1 MTRPSRSTAWWS
13 GLRGRRGLLLLCM
26 IVAGVASLAAL
37 GASAPPGAAAP
48 VRAAIR
54 VQTSFCNPN
63 RFCPPT
69 STQPPTLPPTFPP
82 TNPPTISPCYVLGNT
97 RICPTTTRP
106 PAGNPV
112 TTAPAGVVI
121 VLDGGTPITP
131 APIVTT
137 PPAPDEARI
146 QVTGF
151 DFGAMQVGQRSAAA
165 DLVVTNVG
173 SIPVR
178 FLNATP
184 EGPYAVVGTT
194 CSTSGVLNVRSSC
207 LVSVQYGPT
216 DAGSQPGKLT
226 VTVLAPAGNMAQAGP
241 LLGTGARSQ
250 IVIDPGSVD
259 FGSTTASDALAPAAF
274 SIRNTGTGPAR
285 ITGLGF
291 AAPTKDFTIQPSG
304 CIGATI
310 APGTNCPFTVIAK
323 TTTSGPRTAIVVA
336 TGAASEV
343 ARASVKMTVLRTG
356 LAITPSP
363 VDLGVALVG
372 TPAVSRKATV
382 RNVGQVT
389 VSIAALKLAG
399 PQAGEFVVSANGCEG
414 QVLKPKG
421 TCVVTIAGSP
431 TVPGPRA
438 ATLTVTGG
446 RKETAKMGLRMRGAQ
461 PTTTVTTKPTTTVA
475 AVVTTA
481 VSATAPTTPATA
493 APSAAP
499 PTTAAPVYTPTL
511 VMRPA
516 VGRPGGV
523 TTAIGTGFAP
533 NAEVHLAWDGDPV
546 VRTVTSDALGHFALP
561 VVLLPGARIG
571 GRYMATTAGGASPGL
586 RAPFLV
592 QLPTFKP
599 PGDSGRAGS
608 LVGRG

>member
-1 MTRPSRSTAWWS
+1 M
-13 GLRGRRGLLLLCM
+13 LLLCM
-26 IVAGVASLAAL
+26 IVAGVASFAAL
-37 GASAPPGAAAP
+37 GALAPPGAAAP
-48 VRAAIR
+48 VRTAIR
-54 VQTSFCNPN
+54 VQTSFCALLS
-63 RFCPPT
+63 CPPP
-69 STQPPTLPPTFPP
+69 STTLPPTI
-82 TNPPTISPCYVLGNT
+82 PPTIPPTVSPCYIVGKT

-106 PAGNPV
+106 PSGNPV
-112 TTAPAGVVI
+112 TTTPGGAVI

-131 APIVTT
+131 APTVTT

-151 DFGAMQVGQRSAAA
+151 DFGAVQVGQRSAVA

-173 SIPVR
+173 STPVR
-178 FLNATP
+178 FLIATP
-184 EGPYAVVGTT
+184 EGPYGVVGTT
-194 CSTSGVLNVRSSC
+194 CSTSGVLNVRASC
-207 LVSVQYGPT
+207 SVSVQYGPT
-216 DAGSQPGKLT
+216 DGGSQPGKLT
-226 VTVLAPAGNMAQAGP
+226 VTVLAPAGNIAQVGP
-241 LLGTGARSQ
+241 LLGIGTRSQ
-250 IVIDPGSVD
+250 IAVDPGGVD
-259 FGSTTASDALAPAAF
+259 FGSTTALDALAPAAL

-310 APGTNCPFTVIAK
+310 AAGASCPFTVTAK
-323 TTTSGPRTAIVVA
+323 ATTAGPRTALIVVTGA
-336 TGAASEV
+336 TGEV

-363 VDLGVALVG
+363 VDLGAALVG
-372 TPAVSRKATV
+372 TPAVSRQATV

-389 VSIAALKLAG
+389 VSIAALNLAG

-421 TCVVTIAGSP
+421 TCIVTIAGAP
-431 TVPGPRA
+431 TVPGARA

-446 RKETAKMGLRMRGAQ
+446 RKETAKTGLRMRGAQ
-461 PTTTVTTKPTTTVA
+461 PTTTVTSKPITTVA
-475 AVVTTA
+475 AVVTTVTTA
-481 VSATAPTTPATA
+481 VPATAPTTPPTA
-493 APSAAP
+493 PPTTAP
-499 PTTAAPVYTPTL
+499 PTTAAPVYAPTL

-523 TTAIGTGFAP
+523 TSAIGTGFAP

-546 VRTVTSDALGHFALP
+546 VRTVTSDAVGHFALA
-561 VVLLPGARIG
+561 VVLLPGERIG
-571 GRYMATTAGGASPGL
+571 GRYMATMAGGVSPGL